1 MKCLR
6 ELQLQLHEIRK
17 NNMELREAKASLR
30 RYHDEEIIRME
41 REHEEKII
49 FFLRQ
54 LASKESGSTGDNNDS
69 LGGDI
74 DAVEKTI
81 KIQAEE
87 LEKMADLH
95 DKLMK
100 KDEEVADLKS
110 QLQRS
115 NVGGGGKLFS
125 NPGIESPI
133 RTKKQTKR
141 VTIVTEQYANPEEF
155 FKDQDFSS
163 DEFSSEGEDDAD
175 MDEEWRKTPIHRRI
189 YSERKSLGPQYAKRK
204 RGSFDSEEEE
214 DHQDESLSKKRNSSS
229 TG

>member
-1 MKCLR
+1 
-6 ELQLQLHEIRK
+6 
-17 NNMELREAKASLR
+17 MELREAKSSLR

-49 FFLRQ
+49 SVLRL
-54 LASKESGSTGDNNDS
+54 LANKESHGGDNNDS

-115 NVGGGGKLFS
+115 TVTGGGKLFT

-141 VTIVTEQYANPEEF
+141 VTIVTEQYTNSDEF
-155 FKDQDFSS
+155 FNDQDFSS
-163 DEFSSEGEDDAD
+163 NDEDSDDDED

-189 YSERKSLGPQYAKRK
+189 YSERKSLGPQFAKRK
-204 RGSFDSEEEE
+204 RGSFDSEEED
-214 DHQDESLSKKRNSSS
+214 DHNDESLSKKRNSSS
-229 TG
+229 TGKICPGFSLIVAYSNIFNF

>member
-1 MKCLR
+1 
-6 ELQLQLHEIRK
+6 
-17 NNMELREAKASLR
+17 MELREAKASLR

-49 FFLRQ
+49 FVLRQ
-54 LASKESGSTGDNNDS
+54 LANKDSGTAGDNNDS

-95 DKLMK
+95 DKLIK
-100 KDEEVADLKS
+100 KDEEVADLKN

-115 NVGGGGKLFS
+115 NVAGGGKLFT
-125 NPGIESPI
+125 NPGMESPI

-141 VTIVTEQYANPEEF
+141 VTIVTEQYANSEEF
-155 FKDQDFSS
+155 FRDQDFSS
-163 DEFSSEGEDDAD
+163 DE
-175 MDEEWRKTPIHRRI
+175 
-189 YSERKSLGPQYAKRK
+189 Y
-204 RGSFDSEEEE
+204 EE
-214 DHQDESLSKKRNSSS
+214 DGEGHIRK
-229 TG
+229 